1 MDNKTFWRKAKPLFP
16 EKATLQAKV
25 KLVEKR

>member
-1 MDNKTFWRKAKPLFP
+1 MDNKTFWRKVKSVFP

-25 KLVEKR
+25 KLAEKR